1 MDFDIKAY
9 LKLRKTWVDHALEG
23 IFDSFKKPKPLYESM
38 KYSLMAGGKR
48 IRPILMMAAY
58 EIFKEDGCDIL
69 PFACA
74 MEMIHTYSL
83 IHDDLPAMD
92 NDDLRRGKPTC
103 HKVYG
108 DAMAILAG
116 DGLLT
121 EAFRYITL
129 EAQAKKWPAATI
141 VTLIY
146 ELANGAGVE
155 GMVGGQAMDILS
167 EHKEV
172 GLDTVKFIHTHKTGA
187 LIRAAVRMGVILA
200 GASEAE
206 LTTLTRYGK
215 SIGTAF
221 QIVDDI
227 LDIEGNTELLGKAAG
242 ADGKLEK
249 ATYPHVAGLETSR
262 NEAKNLIQT
271 AKETLEPF
279 GERAQPLK
287 GIADLILE
295 RNA

>member
-1 MDFDIKAY
+1 M
-9 LKLRKTWVDHALEG
+9 
-23 IFDSFKKPKPLYESM
+23 
-38 KYSLMAGGKR
+38 
-48 IRPILMMAAY
+48 
-58 EIFKEDGCDIL
+58 
-69 PFACA
+69 
-74 MEMIHTYSL
+74 
-83 IHDDLPAMD
+83 
-92 NDDLRRGKPTC
+92 
-103 HKVYG
+103 
-108 DAMAILAG
+108 
-116 DGLLT
+116 
-121 EAFRYITL
+121 
-129 EAQAKKWPAATI
+129 
-141 VTLIY
+141 
-146 ELANGAGVE
+146 GA
-155 GMVGGQAMDILS
+155 
-167 EHKEV
+167 
-172 GLDTVKFIHTHKTGA
+172 
-187 LIRAAVRMGVILA
+187 ILA

-206 LTTLTRYGK
+206 LTTLTRYGE